1 MKPGAL
7 EHLDRVGAGLEA
19 HREETGG
26 TMTRRGF
33 LAQAARRE
41 VEHTTKKQVLEH
53 LRFRVIQGAK
63 KVEVAA
69 SLGLEP
75 RTLRLWESQERRDG
89 LRPVARGRPLKRS
102 SVEARNQCLGL
113 IAQHGPL
120 IGVEMLGRLC
130 PGMARGEIRDLL
142 WRYREHYLFEHELRY
157 ESLQWQG
164 PGRVWA
170 MDHTEPPSPVDG
182 TQEAVLS
189 VRDLA
194 SGAQILW
201 QAEPGP
207 RAPETVRDL
216 ERCFELHGAPLVL
229 KCDNGP
235 AFNSEE
241 LRAVCAKWGVELL
254 WSPPYTPRYNGAVE
268 SGIRWLKER
277 TEHVALS
284 RGRPGQWTAEDLELA
299 RALTNQLPRKARMHA
314 AARGE
319 VFQSRTPITQEER
332 AVLRARLQEERTAER
347 RSRGIGEEVVLK
359 RHREASIT
367 RHAMRRALVA
377 LGILSITERRVAPT
391 LKRLRAAKIS

>member
-7 EHLDRVGAGLEA
+7 EHLDRVREGLEA
-19 HREETGG
+19 HRKKTGG

-41 VEHTTKKQVLEH
+41 VECTTRKQVVEH
-53 LRFRVIQGAK
+53 LRFRVIQGARK
-63 KVEVAA
+63 EEVAA

-75 RTLRLWESQERRDG
+75 RTLRLWESQDRRDG

-102 SVEARNQCLGL
+102 SVEARNQSLGI

-142 WRYREHYLFEHELRY
+142 WRYREHYRLEHELVY
-157 ESLQWQG
+157 ESLRWGQ

-182 TQEAVLS
+182 SNEAILS

-194 SGAQILW
+194 SGAQLLW
-201 QAEPGP
+201 QEEPGP
-207 RAPETVRDL
+207 RAVDTIRDL
-216 ERCFELHGAPLVL
+216 EGCFATEGAPLVL

-235 AFNSEE
+235 AFIAEE
-241 LRAVCAKWGVELL
+241 LRDLCARWGVELL

-284 RGRPGQWTAEDLELA
+284 GGRPTEWTAEDLEWA
-299 RALTNQLPRKARMHA
+299 RALTNQLPKDPRKEA
-314 AARGE
+314 AARGA
-319 VFQSRTPITQEER
+319 VFHSRPSISEEER
-332 AVLRARLQEERTAER
+332 AAFRARLQEERRAER
-347 RSRGIGEEVVLK
+347 RSGGIADEVVLK
-359 RHREASIT
+359 RHREAAIT
-367 RHAMRRALVA
+367 RQAMTRALVA